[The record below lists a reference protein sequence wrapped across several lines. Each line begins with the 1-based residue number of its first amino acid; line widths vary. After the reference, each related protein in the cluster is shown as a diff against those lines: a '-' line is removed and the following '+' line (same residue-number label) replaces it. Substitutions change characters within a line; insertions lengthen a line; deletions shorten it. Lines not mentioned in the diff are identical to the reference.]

1 MEENLYM
8 NKLLSHW
15 QALSPCFPTV
25 GKAKQASRTV
35 GEMGAIAVGQH
46 AQLLVLGLQNH
57 SGVIWEGLMFDVL
70 YLRIIEL
77 GFACI
82 VTALLW

>member
-1 MEENLYM
+1 
-8 NKLLSHW
+8 
-15 QALSPCFPTV
+15 
-25 GKAKQASRTV
+25 
-35 GEMGAIAVGQH
+35 MGAIAVGQH